1 MFEQI
6 QNAPTVSELL
16 AHIKNTLE
24 ESFHEV
30 MVEGEISGISH
41 AHSGHCYF
49 NIMDQDA
56 SISCA
61 LFRQDLLRHPG
72 FKNIKEG
79 DKVLI
84 YGPLTVYPKRGT
96 FQILVKRIAPVGAG
110 LLKIKFEAL
119 KKKLS
124 SEGLFDLDRK
134 RAIPRYPKKI
144 ALITA
149 PGGAALHDF
158 VNVYRRRGFDFQI
171 TIIPALVQ
179 GDKAAGSLIAG
190 LAKAQDIGADAIVLT
205 RGGGSPE
212 DLWCFNDESLI
223 RQIAASKI
231 PVISA
236 VGHEVDWTLSDFV
249 ADLRCETPTAAAETL
264 TQPQTEFRRKV
275 LLLNQKLVHHLSSKK
290 SDVQLRLTRYH
301 PAHLMQ
307 SIKDQLKDFE
317 TRLSRVNLLE
327 RSHQYIGLHA
337 RSQELDDLMRDLEM
351 NLQKTVALLNQ
362 RLEQAQARLL
372 SLNPRSVLSRGYAIV
387 SVNEAVISSNK
398 ELQKLP
404 PQASLSIEF
413 GDGSS
418 RGIWSQGESYEK

>member
-1 MFEQI
+1 MFDQI

-16 AHIKNTLE
+16 AHIKSTLE

-49 NIMDQDA
+49 NIMDQEA

-110 LLKIKFEAL
+110 LLKIKFDAL

-134 RAIPRYPKKI
+134 KAIPRYPKKI
-144 ALITA
+144 VVITA

-171 TIIPALVQ
+171 TIVPALVQ
-179 GDKAAGSLIAG
+179 GEKAAKSLISG
-190 LAKAQDIGADAIVLT
+190 LSLAQDLKPDVIVLT

-212 DLWCFNDESLI
+212 DLWCFNDESLV
-223 RQIAASKI
+223 RKIADSPI

-264 TQPQTEFRRKV
+264 SQPQTEVRRKIQ
-275 LLLNQKLVHHLSSKK
+275 LLNQRLIHHLSSKK
-290 SDVQLRLTRYH
+290 SEVQLRLTRYH

-307 SIKDQLKDFE
+307 ALRDQMLEFQA
-317 TRLSRVNLLE
+317 RLSRVNLIE
-327 RSHQYIGLHA
+327 RSHLYIGVHE
-337 RSQELDDLMRDLEM
+337 RSQELDDLMRELEASVQLKM
-351 NLQKTVALLNQ
+351 NSLAQ

-372 SLNPRSVLSRGYAIV
+372 AMNPKSVLQRGYAIV
-387 SVNEAVISSNK
+387 TQGPQLISSKSALEN
-398 ELQKLP
+398 LP
-404 PQASLSIEF
+404 HGSRLAIEF
-413 GDGSS
+413 GDGSTQ
-418 RGIWSQGESYEK
+418 GIWSQGEKK

>member
-1 MFEQI
+1 MFDQI

-16 AHIKNTLE
+16 AHIKSTLE
-24 ESFHEV
+24 ETFHEV

-61 LFRQDLLRHPG
+61 LFKQDLMRHPG

-96 FQILVKRIAPVGAG
+96 FQILVKRVAPVGAG
-110 LLKIKFEAL
+110 LLKMKFEAL

-134 RAIPRYPKKI
+134 RPIPRYPKKI

-158 VNVYRRRGFDFQI
+158 VNVYRRRGFDFQV

-179 GDKAAGSLIAG
+179 GDRAPSSLIAA
-190 LAKAQDIGADAIVLT
+190 LKRAQDINADVIVLT

-212 DLWCFNDESLI
+212 DLWCFNDEALI
-223 RQIAASKI
+223 RQIALSTP

-249 ADLRCETPTAAAETL
+249 SDLRCETPTAAAETL
-264 TQPQTEFRRKV
+264 TQPQTELKRKV
-275 LLLNQKLVHHLSSKK
+275 QLLNQRLVHHLSTQKAQ
-290 SDVQLRLTRYH
+290 VQLRLTRYH

-307 SIKDQLKDFE
+307 ALRERISDLRE
-317 TRLSRVNLLE
+317 RLSDLNLAE
-327 RSHQYIGLHA
+327 RSHQYIGIHE
-337 RSQELDDLMRDLEM
+337 RSQEVDELMRSLE
-351 NLQKTVALLNQ
+351 LAAITKVTLLSQ
-362 RLEQAQARLL
+362 RLEFAQARLL
-372 SLNPRSVLSRGYAIV
+372 AMNPRSVLQRGYAIV
-387 SVNEAVISSNK
+387 SHNEKVISSLS
-398 ELQKLP
+398 ELERHPSNSRLT
-404 PQASLSIEF
+404 LEF
-413 GDGSS
+413 GDGAAH
-418 RGIWSQGESYEK
+418 GTWTLGEKP

>member
-1 MFEQI
+1 MFDQI

-16 AHIKNTLE
+16 AHIKSTLE

-49 NIMDQDA
+49 NIMDQEA
-56 SISCA
+56 SLSCA

-124 SEGLFDLDRK
+124 GEGLFDLDRK
-134 RAIPRYPKKI
+134 KAIPRYPKKI
-144 ALITA
+144 VVITA

-171 TIIPALVQ
+171 TIVPALVQ
-179 GDKAAGSLIAG
+179 GEKAASSLIAG
-190 LAKAQDIGADAIVLT
+190 LSKAQDLKPDVIVLT

-212 DLWCFNDESLI
+212 DLWCFNDESLV
-223 RQIAASKI
+223 RKIAGSPI

-264 TQPQTEFRRKV
+264 SQPQTEVRRKIQ
-275 LLLNQKLVHHLSSKK
+275 LLNQRLIHHLSSKK
-290 SDVQLRLTRYH
+290 SEVQLRLTRYH

-307 SIKDQLKDFE
+307 ALRDQMLEFQA
-317 TRLSRVNLLE
+317 RLSRVNLIE
-327 RSHQYIGLHA
+327 RSHLYIGVHE
-337 RSQELDDLMRDLEM
+337 RSQELDDLMRELETSVQ
-351 NLQKTVALLNQ
+351 LKLNGLAQ
-362 RLEQAQARLL
+362 RLEHAQARLL
-372 SLNPRSVLSRGYAIV
+372 AMNPKSVLQRGYAIV
-387 SVNEAVISSNK
+387 SHGPQLMSSKSALEN
-398 ELQKLP
+398 LP
-404 PQASLSIEF
+404 PGSRLAIEF
-413 GDGSS
+413 GDGATQ
-418 RGIWSQGESYEK
+418 GIWSQGETK